1 MSNVDVFTCFSMDA
15 KEKVKNQAKQ
25 EEEKILVQEDQ
36 PEYQEKIMFLV
47 STSFQAAILTWCLC
61 VLSLGYLKLPNRM
74 FGMDIPDQ
82 PRVDSTFAAGLL
94 GNLLSSTF
102 GISVGGN
109 KKKKKE
115 GENGGGGAMPM
126 GGGYQTIVIKQP
138 IELITRKPDV
148 IRVDPISGKDVKND
162 GSLG

>member
-1 MSNVDVFTCFSMDA
+1 MSFERMDFKK
-15 KEKVKNQAKQ
+15 KEKPDAIK
-25 EEEKILVQEDQ
+25 EPEDQ

-47 STSFQAAILTWCLC
+47 STSFQAAILTWCLA

-94 GNLLSSTF
+94 GNILA
-102 GISVGGN
+102 GWGVSVGAGGAG

-115 GENGGGGAMPM
+115 GENGGVGTMPM
-126 GGGYQTIVIKQP
+126 GGGYQTIIVKQP
-138 IELITRKPDV
+138 IELITRQPDV
-148 IRVDPISGKDVKND
+148 IRVDPVTGKNVQND
-162 GSLG
+162 GRLT